1 MTSVP
6 INPQERLFPSQPAR
20 FWNALDTHQPFLKHS
35 SLKFRLPNIQ
45 DSIFQTFQ
53 MPFVPIFFLI
63 FPGSLWVLICS
74 VLYGPYFSIHPEN
87 VSIFLVLSRIYGKEP
102 LCTNSLGK
110 LFYPKDFKTHLWTT
124 GCTSSLIS
132 RLIDSSTVL
141 PRCLILNSASSN
153 WNHYH
158 LQSCFSTYLPY
169 LSKPSALRQKLK
181 NCSLF
186 ILIYCSL
193 CVSHL

>member
-1 MTSVP
+1 MP

-53 MPFVPIFFLI
+53 MPFVLIFFLI

-87 VSIFLVLSRIYGKEP
+87 VSIFFSSISYIWEGASMYKLIGKTLLP
-102 LCTNSLGK
+102 QRLQNTSMNYRLY
-110 LFYPKDFKTHLWTT
+110 LFSNLQIDWFKH
-124 GCTSSLIS
+124 
-132 RLIDSSTVL
+132 
-141 PRCLILNSASSN
+141 NSA
-153 WNHYH
+153 
-158 LQSCFSTYLPY
+158 
-169 LSKPSALRQKLK
+169 
-181 NCSLF
+181 
-186 ILIYCSL
+186 
-193 CVSHL
+193 